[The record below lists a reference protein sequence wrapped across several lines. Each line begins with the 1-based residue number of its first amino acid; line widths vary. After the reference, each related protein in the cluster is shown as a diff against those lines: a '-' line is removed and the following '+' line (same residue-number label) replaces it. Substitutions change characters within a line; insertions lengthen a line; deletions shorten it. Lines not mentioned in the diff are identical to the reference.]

1 MQACNF
7 LTFSIAHLSS
17 SIATCRASLCAQF
30 SNLRKGFDFLF
41 TTFAHWG
48 SCEKDVTVPVQG
60 YMFRSAFLKRVPLFV
75 RNISENVVLC
85 LLAATVEST
94 SKRILETVKLDW
106 RKQLTDNI
114 QQLYFSNMVSLT
126 RSLHAWWKHLT
137 GLGSRHRGTCLE
149 HDDLQ
154 RRVFKGSSQA
164 ICLEY

>member
-1 MQACNF
+1 MQACYF
-7 LTFSIAHLSS
+7 LSFSTAHLSS
-17 SIATCRASLCAQF
+17 SIATSRASLGAQF
-30 SNLRKGFDFLF
+30 PNLRKGFEFSF
-41 TTFAHWG
+41 TTFTHWG
-48 SCEKDVTVPVQG
+48 SCEEDVTVPLQG

-114 QQLYFSNMVSLT
+114 QQLYFGNMVSLT

-137 GLGSRHRGTCLE
+137 RLGSRHRGTCLE
-149 HDDLQ
+149 QDDLQ
-154 RRVFKGSSQA
+154 ERVFKGSSQA
-164 ICLEY
+164 SCLEH